1 MNSVSILDEYLK
13 YAEFA
18 KGLAAGTLK
27 QQRRIL
33 AAFCK
38 GRDVASATRADV
50 VKYIMQLRAYGN
62 CARTCN
68 NVLSTIRS
76 FYTWATIFADVKVN
90 PAAGIQKMK
99 TPVTMPQF
107 IDKKIVEGV
116 INKITPDTFQHAL
129 KLAVIST
136 LYMAGLRSGEL
147 SNLRDSD
154 LHFQDRYISV
164 HMGKGAKD
172 RIVPMSARLGYALTN
187 WQANRRATVDSC
199 GLVFCNAEGKP
210 LNHYDVDFLIKCA
223 FHAYAPIEL
232 CHPHALRH
240 SFATICLDAGVPIQK
255 IALWMGHSS
264 ISTTMHYLSI
274 SPVYSRQDF
283 DNIF

>member
-1 MNSVSILDEYLK
+1 MNSVSILDLYLQ

-27 QQRRIL
+27 QQQRIL
-33 AAFCK
+33 AAFGK
-38 GRDVASATRADV
+38 DRDVASTTRADV
-50 VKYIMQLRAYGN
+50 VKYIMQLRASGN
-62 CARTCN
+62 CSRTCN

-76 FYTWATIFADVKVN
+76 FYTWATIFAGVKVN

-99 TPVTMPQF
+99 TPVAMPQF
-107 IDKKIVEGV
+107 IDKKTLEGV

-136 LYMAGLRSGEL
+136 LYMAGLRSREL

-154 LHFQDRYISV
+154 LHYQERYISV

-187 WQANRRATVDSC
+187 WQANRRVTVDSC
-199 GLVFCNAEGKP
+199 GLVFCNAEGKS
-210 LNHYDVDFLIKCA
+210 LSHYDVDFLVKCA
-223 FHAYAPIEL
+223 FHSVAPIEL

-264 ISTTMHYLSI
+264 ISTTMRYLAI